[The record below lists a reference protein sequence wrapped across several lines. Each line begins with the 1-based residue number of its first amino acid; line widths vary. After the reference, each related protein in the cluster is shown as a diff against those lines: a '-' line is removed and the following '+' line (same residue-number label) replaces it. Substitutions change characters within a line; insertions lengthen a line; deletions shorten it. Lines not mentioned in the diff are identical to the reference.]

1 MVCGKKSLNEQLQQE
16 LLRFLLFGFGNT
28 QPEKQNCSNTEN
40 ENKEGFNMD
49 ALQEKNQC
57 NNQCNKAQPIIG
69 Q

>member
-40 ENKEGFNMD
+40 ENK
-49 ALQEKNQC
+49 
-57 NNQCNKAQPIIG
+57 
-69 Q
+69 